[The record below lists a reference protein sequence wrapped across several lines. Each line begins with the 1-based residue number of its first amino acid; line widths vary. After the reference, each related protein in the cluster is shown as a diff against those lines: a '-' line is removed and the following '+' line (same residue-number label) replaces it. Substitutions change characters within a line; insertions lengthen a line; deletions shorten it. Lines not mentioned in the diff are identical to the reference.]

1 MLDIKIT
8 TFLKVC
14 EHMNYS
20 AAASDLNL
28 TQPAVSK
35 HIHSLEEYY
44 NVKLFEYSNRKLTLT
59 KEGIYLKNAMN
70 AMNHDTLRI
79 KNEITA
85 KHQKRKLK
93 IGATLSI
100 GNFYLP
106 EPLITYIKANADTDI
121 SVTIADTKELL
132 KRLDS
137 GELDFILCEG
147 NFNKSDYSYK
157 LIKHSRLEAF
167 CGIGYDIAG
176 VTHIQDLF
184 SHRIL
189 LREIGSGTREI
200 FEHYLYEKG
209 YGVDLFESCCEIN
222 NAELIIKMM
231 EENMGFSVLYSDVCD
246 RLVKAGRIKKIPIA
260 DMNLDHEFNAVWTKG
275 SIYGEEYKE
284 IWRHLCTK
292 PILCVE

>member
-1 MLDIKIT
+1 
-8 TFLKVC
+8 
-14 EHMNYS
+14 MNYS
-20 AAASDLNL
+20 AAANDLNL

-44 NVKLFEYSNRKLTLT
+44 HVKLFEYRNRKLTLT

-79 KNEITA
+79 KNEITGN
-85 KHQKRKLK
+85 HRKRKLK

-106 EPLITYIKANADTDI
+106 EPLINYIKANADTDI
-121 SVTIADTKELL
+121 SVTIADTRELL
-132 KRLDS
+132 KQLD
-137 GELDFILCEG
+137 GGKLDFMLCEG

-157 LIKHSRLEAF
+157 LIKHSKLEAF
-167 CGIGYDIAG
+167 CGTGYDTDG
-176 VTHIQDLF
+176 VTQIQDLF

-189 LREIGSGTREI
+189 IREIGSGTREI

-231 EENMGFSVLYSDVCD
+231 EHNMGFSVLYSDVCEQS
-246 RLVKAGRIKKIPIA
+246 VKEGRIRKIPLA

-284 IWRHLCTK
+284 ILNEMLQVNLK
-292 PILCVE
+292 S

>member
-20 AAASDLNL
+20 AAAKDLNL

-35 HIHSLEEYY
+35 HIRSLEEYY
-44 NVKLFEYSNRKLTLT
+44 NVKLFEYSNRKLALT
-59 KEGIYLKNAMN
+59 KEGVYLKNSMN
-70 AMNHDTLRI
+70 AMNHDALRI
-79 KNEITA
+79 KNEITRN
-85 KHQKRKLK
+85 HQKRKLK

-106 EPLITYIKANADTDI
+106 KPLITYIKANADTDI

-132 KRLDS
+132 KQLDS
-137 GELDFILCEG
+137 GKIDFMLCEG
-147 NFNKSDYSYK
+147 NFNKSDYDYK
-157 LIKHSRLEAF
+157 LIKYSRLEAF
-167 CGIGYDIAG
+167 CGTGYDIDG
-176 VTHIQDLF
+176 VTQIQDLF

-189 LREIGSGTREI
+189 IREVGSGTREI

-209 YGVDLFESCCEIN
+209 YCVEFFESCCEIN

-231 EENMGFSVLYSDVCD
+231 EQNMGFSVLYSDVCE
-246 RLVKAGRIKKIPIA
+246 RSVKEGRIRKIPLA
-260 DMNLDHEFNAVWTKG
+260 DMNLEHEFNAVWTKG

-284 IWRHLCTK
+284 ILNE
-292 PILCVE
+292 I

>member
-1 MLDIKIT
+1 MLDIKIN

-14 EHMNYS
+14 EHMNYT
-20 AAASDLNL
+20 AAANDLNL

-44 NVKLFEYSNRKLTLT
+44 NVKLLEYRNRKLTLT

-70 AMNHDTLRI
+70 AINHDTLRI
-79 KNEITA
+79 KNEITGN
-85 KHQKRKLK
+85 HQKKKLK

-106 EPLITYIKANADTDI
+106 EPLINYTKANADTDI
-121 SVTIADTKELL
+121 IVTISDTKELL
-132 KRLDS
+132 KRLDG

-147 NFNKSDYSYK
+147 NFNKSSYSYR
-157 LIKHSRLEAF
+157 LIKQSRLEAF

-176 VTHIQDLF
+176 VTHIQDMF

-209 YGVDLFESCCEIN
+209 YGVDLFESCYEIN
-222 NAELIIKMM
+222 NADLIIKMM
-231 EENMGFSVLYSDVCD
+231 EENIGFSVLYSDVCD
-246 RLVKAGRIKKIPIA
+246 RPVKEGRIKKIPIV
-260 DMNLDHEFNAVWTKG
+260 DMHLDHEFNAVWTKG
-275 SIYGEEYKE
+275 SIYGKEYNE
-284 IWRHLCTK
+284 ILSEMVG
-292 PILCVE
+292 I

>member
-1 MLDIKIT
+1 
-8 TFLKVC
+8 
-14 EHMNYS
+14 MNYS
-20 AAASDLNL
+20 AAANDLNL

-59 KEGIYLKNAMN
+59 KEGVYLKNAMN

-79 KNEITA
+79 KNEITGNR
-85 KHQKRKLK
+85 QKRKLK

-106 EPLITYIKANADTDI
+106 ESLITYIKANANTDI

-167 CGIGYDIAG
+167 CGIGYDIVG
-176 VTHIQDLF
+176 VARIQDLF

-189 LREIGSGTREI
+189 IREIGSGTREI

-209 YGVDLFESCCEIN
+209 YGVDCFASCYEIN
-222 NAELIIKMM
+222 NAELIIRMM
-231 EENMGFSVLYSDVCD
+231 EENMGFSVLYNDVCE
-246 RLVKAGRIKKIPIA
+246 RSVKDGRIKKIPIA

-275 SIYGEEYKE
+275 SIYGEEYKKIISE
-284 IWRHLCTK
+284 IIGNDMIHLQK
-292 PILCVE
+292 

>member
-20 AAASDLNL
+20 VAANDLNL

-44 NVKLFEYSNRKLTLT
+44 NVKLFEYSNRRLTLT
-59 KEGIYLKNAMN
+59 KEGIYLKNVMN
-70 AMNHDTLRI
+70 AMNHDSLRI

-85 KHQKRKLK
+85 NHQKIKLK

-106 EPLITYIKANADTDI
+106 ELLNTYIKANADTDI
-121 SVTIADTKELL
+121 SVTIADTKALL
-132 KRLDS
+132 KQLDK
-137 GELDFILCEG
+137 GEIDFMLCEG

-167 CGIGYDIAG
+167 CGTGYDIDG
-176 VTHIQDLF
+176 VTKIQDLF
-184 SHRIL
+184 SYRIFI
-189 LREIGSGTREI
+189 RETGSGTREI

-209 YGVDLFESCCEIN
+209 YGVDFFESCCEIN
-222 NAELIIKMM
+222 SVELIIKML
-231 EENMGFSVLYSDVCD
+231 EQNMGFSVLYSDICE
-246 RLVKAGRIKKIPIA
+246 RSVKKGKIRKIPLA
-260 DMNLDHEFNAVWTKG
+260 DMNLEHEFNAVWAKG
-275 SIYGEEYKE
+275 SIYGGEY
-284 IWRHLCTK
+284 TK
-292 PILCVE
+292 ILNEMV

>member
-20 AAASDLNL
+20 AAANDLNL

-35 HIHSLEEYY
+35 HIHFLEEYY
-44 NVKLFEYSNRKLTLT
+44 NVKLFEYRNRKLTLT
-59 KEGIYLKNAMN
+59 KEGIYLKNTMN
-70 AMNHDTLRI
+70 AMNHDALRV
-79 KNEITA
+79 KNEITGNYR
-85 KHQKRKLK
+85 KRKLK

-106 EPLITYIKANADTDI
+106 QPLITYIKANADTDI
-121 SVTIADTKELL
+121 SITIADTRELL
-132 KRLDS
+132 KQLDS
-137 GELDFILCEG
+137 GKLDFMLCEG

-157 LIKHSRLEAF
+157 LIKHSKLEAF
-167 CGIGYDIAG
+167 CGTGYDIDG
-176 VTHIQDLF
+176 VTQIQDLF

-189 LREIGSGTREI
+189 IREIGSGTREI

-231 EENMGFSVLYSDVCD
+231 EENMGFSVLYSDVCE
-246 RLVKAGRIKKIPIA
+246 RSVKEGRIRKIPLS
-260 DMNLDHEFNAVWTKG
+260 DMNLAHEFNAVWTKG
-275 SIYGEEYKE
+275 SIYGEEYK
-284 IWRHLCTK
+284 K
-292 PILCVE
+292 ILNEMLQVNLKS